1 MKTLKILL
9 PALLLSSAALCKSNI
24 WVGDTTKN
32 TPVAVVQRQVDAY
45 NARDINSFSDTY
57 ADSVKFYN
65 FPDKYLGKGKE
76 FIKKG
81 YTDLFLN
88 YPKLHCNIM
97 ERIVQGNTVIDK
109 ENVIITD
116 SRYLDAVA
124 VYQVEDG
131 KIVKVFF
138 LK

>member
-9 PALLLSSAALCKSNI
+9 PTLLLSSAALCKSNI
-24 WVGDTTKN
+24 LVGDTTKN
-32 TPVAVVQRQVDAY
+32 TAAAVVQRQVDAY

-65 FPDKYLGKGKE
+65 FPDKYLGKGK
-76 FIKKG
+76 
-81 YTDLFLN
+81 D
-88 YPKLHCNIM
+88 IM
-97 ERIVQGNTVIDK
+97 ERIVQGNTIIDK

-116 SRYLDAVA
+116 SRHLDAVA
-124 VYQVEDG
+124 IYEVEDG
-131 KIVKVFF
+131 KIIKVFF